1 MDCYGLLTPQL
12 VRCFR
17 YQSKARAYQ
26 DQPSMGKDNDVT
38 LASSHLGTLDDKHAE
53 NTSTTFHK
61 IQGRPFKVVKSKK
74 NPTDPGT
81 WSSTEDEMIEFG
93 DANDITWFSRG
104 VKFINCHTT
113 PRIAFCLLGV
123 LIPFPPIN
131 RLFNM
136 VPIV

>member
-1 MDCYGLLTPQL
+1 MFVVSGI
-12 VRCFR
+12 
-17 YQSKARAYQ
+17 KAKLEHTKINQAW
-26 DQPSMGKDNDVT
+26 GKT
-38 LASSHLGTLDDKHAE
+38 TMSHWRLAILELDDKHAE
-53 NTSTTFHK
+53 NTSTTFHN